1 MNINL
6 EKALTDYADD
16 TDISPEEAAER
27 ILSSF
32 LIAAGFLKRPV
43 VKDDDETMHSGK
55 L

>member
-1 MNINL
+1 MNTNL
-6 EKALTDYADD
+6 EKALNEYAEDD
-16 TDISPEEAAER
+16 GITPEAAAEQ

-43 VKDDDETMHSGK
+43 EDDERIHSGK